1 MLYIQ
6 CERSMSQNVGEK
18 GLMCIVAFAWQVL
31 DEMPLCL
38 ISNRDEFYHR
48 PSSALNAWQNSS
60 IVAGQDLQSGGTW
73 MGVTA
78 SGRWAIVTNFR
89 NGRDQKSYT
98 TSRGHLIQSF
108 LESDLAPIRFAQQL
122 EQQQQDYAGFNL
134 FVGDTEQAVYMSN
147 RGEAPQVLANGV
159 YVVSNGLMSEDWEKT
174 RHLRKRFTQEFLPML
189 QQAQI
194 AESAIDAAAW
204 DILEDER
211 KVIANLLP
219 DTGINPEMEALLS
232 STFIQSPIYG
242 TRCSNFLRLTSREW
256 HWLEKSQQGE
266 QQGRVVDL
274 HVDLNF

>member
-1 MLYIQ
+1 MKNVVH
-6 CERSMSQNVGEK
+6 SMCKDVRTE
-18 GLMCIVAFAWQVL
+18 LMCIVAFAWHVL
-31 DEMPLCL
+31 DDMPLCL

-48 PSSALNAWQNSS
+48 PSAVLHRWDNSS
-60 IVAGQDLQSGGTW
+60 IIAGQDLQSGGAW
-73 MGVTA
+73 MGVTE

-89 NGRDQKSYT
+89 NGRDKNQYS

-134 FVGDTEQAVYMSN
+134 FVGDREQAVYMSN

-174 RHLRKRFTQEFLPML
+174 KHLRKRFTQEFLPML
-189 QQAQI
+189 QQSTI
-194 AESAIDAAAW
+194 TESDLQYSVW

-211 KVIANLLP
+211 KIIPDLLP
-219 DTGINPEMEALLS
+219 DTGISVEMEELLS

-242 TRCSNFLRLTSREW
+242 TRCSNFLIMTSEHW
-256 HWLEKSQQGE
+256 QWLEKSQQGE
-266 QQGRVVDL
+266 QQGRIIEMQVDL
-274 HVDLNF
+274 LK

>member
-1 MLYIQ
+1 VKNVVH
-6 CERSMSQNVGEK
+6 SMCKDVRTE
-18 GLMCIVAFAWQVL
+18 LMCIVAFAWHVF
-31 DEMPLCL
+31 DDMPLCL

-48 PSSALNAWQNSS
+48 PSAVLHRWDNSS
-60 IVAGQDLQSGGTW
+60 IIAGQDLQSGGAW
-73 MGVTA
+73 MGVTE

-89 NGRDQKSYT
+89 NGRDKNQYS

-134 FVGDTEQAVYMSN
+134 FVGDREQAVYMSN

-174 RHLRKRFTQEFLPML
+174 KHLRKRFTQEFLPML
-189 QQAQI
+189 QQSTI
-194 AESAIDAAAW
+194 TESDLQYSVW

-211 KVIANLLP
+211 KIIPDLLP
-219 DTGINPEMEALLS
+219 DTGISVEMEELLS

-242 TRCSNFLRLTSREW
+242 TRCSNFLRMTSEHW
-256 HWLEKSQQGE
+256 QWLEKSQQGE
-266 QQGRVVDL
+266 QQGRIIEMQVDL
-274 HVDLNF
+274 LK

>member
-1 MLYIQ
+1 MKNVVH
-6 CERSMSQNVGEK
+6 SMCKDVRTE
-18 GLMCIVAFAWQVL
+18 LMCIVAFAWHVL
-31 DEMPLCL
+31 DDMPLCL

-48 PSSALNAWQNSS
+48 PSAVLHRWDNSS
-60 IVAGQDLQSGGTW
+60 IIAGQDLQSGGTW
-73 MGVTA
+73 LGVTA

-89 NGRDQKSYT
+89 NGRDKNQYS

-134 FVGDTEQAVYMSN
+134 FVGDREQAVYMSN

-174 RHLRKRFTQEFLPML
+174 KHLRKRFTQEFLPML
-189 QQAQI
+189 QQSTI
-194 AESAIDAAAW
+194 TESDLQYSVW

-211 KVIANLLP
+211 KIIPDLLP
-219 DTGINPEMEALLS
+219 DTGISVEMEALLS

-242 TRCSNFLRLTSREW
+242 TRCSNFLRLTSEQW
-256 HWLEKSQQGE
+256 LWLEKSQQGGD
-266 QQGRVVDL
+266 QGNIVEMRIDL
-274 HVDLNF
+274 LK

>member
-1 MLYIQ
+1 
-6 CERSMSQNVGEK
+6 
-18 GLMCIVAFAWQVL
+18 MCIVAFAWHVL
-31 DEMPLCL
+31 DDMPLCL

-48 PSSALNAWQNSS
+48 PSTPLHQWENHP

-73 MGVTA
+73 LGVTA

-89 NGRDQKSYT
+89 NGRDQNHYE
-98 TSRGHLIQSF
+98 TSRGKLIQDF

-122 EQQQQDYAGFNL
+122 EGKQQDYAGFNL
-134 FVGDTEQAVYMSN
+134 FVGDREQAVYMSN

-174 RHLRKRFTQEFLPML
+174 KHLRKRFTQEFLPML

-194 AESAIDAAAW
+194 PEHDLNYAAW

-211 KVIANLLP
+211 KVIVDLLP
-219 DTGINPEMEALLS
+219 DTGINPEMEHLLS

-242 TRCSNFLRLTSREW
+242 TRCSNFLRIKNHTIE
-256 HWLEKSQQGE
+256 WLEKTQQGE
-266 QQGRVVDL
+266 KAGDVVRINSSL
-274 HVDLNF
+274 S